1 MASWQYGPDG
11 ARGHAKYLGE
21 IKPLAFNRNVRLHFF
36 GVWGL
41 FIFLGICHE
50 DVGIGYDMIIT

>member
-21 IKPLAFNRNVRLHFF
+21 IKPLAFNRNVRLSSF
-36 GVWGL
+36 WGL
-41 FIFLGICHE
+41 GPNFFWGGICHE
-50 DVGIGYDMIIT
+50 DVGICMI